1 MPYKFETDKRKI
13 PRELDRRV
21 KLSLEDREKIK
32 EYYGKISQRKLAKLF
47 GVSRRLIQFI
57 GDPEQYEKNKGIRRY
72 YYDKDKHREY
82 MKNHRRWKKQLNDK
96 GKLEGKWKN

>member
-21 KLSLEDREKIK
+21 KLSLEDREKI
-32 EYYGKISQRKLAKLF
+32 EELYGEISQRKLAKLF

-57 GDPEQYEKNKGIRRY
+57 GDPKQYERNKEIKGR
-72 YYDKDKHREY
+72 YYDKDKHTAY
-82 MKNHRRWKKQLNDK
+82 MNKHRRWKKLLNDE
-96 GKLEGKWKN
+96 GKLEEK